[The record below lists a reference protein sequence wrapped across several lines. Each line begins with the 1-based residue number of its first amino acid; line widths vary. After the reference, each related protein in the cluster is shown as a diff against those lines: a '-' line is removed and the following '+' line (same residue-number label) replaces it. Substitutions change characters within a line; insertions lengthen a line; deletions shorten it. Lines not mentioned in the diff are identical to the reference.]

1 MKKLILSLA
10 MLAAGAAAF
19 AQKPAAGGITLET
32 QINLQVGTSPISL
45 FTPNVRARYF
55 LNEGLAARVQFLF
68 ANTSETDNFAE
79 NPDGTGA
86 SGERVIKTSN
96 FNIGLGAEK
105 HFAGTEKLSPYVGAL
120 LTIGLDGAKEEW
132 TNYNGA
138 GYAANTTATVDGGS
152 GFNPGPPPSVANSA
166 GTTIGFQLLA
176 GADYYI
182 VPNVYIGGE
191 FGWGFTTTSTKDV
204 EITLKANNT
213 ETKTKLLGR
222 SENEFAIGTAA
233 IRLGILF

>member
-132 TNYNGA
+132 TNYDGN
-138 GYAANTTATVDGGS
+138 GYAANTTATVEGGS
-152 GFNPGPPPSVANSA
+152 GLDPVAGTVNNGA

-191 FGWGFTTTSTKDV
+191 FGWGFATTSTKDV
-204 EITLKANNT
+204 DITVKANGA
-213 ETKTKLLGR
+213 EAKTKLLGG
-222 SENEFAIGTAA
+222 SENGFAIGTAA